1 MRNLNYRKEAEKPI
15 YIKVDVPFLEGGIFV
30 RVEQITNAGMQQTNS
45 PAPAPQKTG
54 NTAENKSFEP
64 QEVFIQVEGQ
74 QIKIGEYP
82 PDSSARVEESV
93 EHLNRELKSMETNL
107 RFSIHKKTKQIMVK
121 IVDTNTSEV
130 IREIPSEKIL
140 DMVAAMMERAGLF
153 LDKRG

>member
-1 MRNLNYRKEAEKPI
+1 MK
-15 YIKVDVPFLEGGIFV
+15 
-30 RVEQITNAGMQQTNS
+30 VEQITIAGMHQGSGSSSMSASQKMEN
-45 PAPAPQKTG
+45 APQP
-54 NTAENKSFEP
+54 KSFEP
-64 QEVFIQVEGQ
+64 QEVFIQVDGQ

-82 PDSSARVEESV
+82 GDSEARVEESV
-93 EHLNRELKSMETNL
+93 ENINRELKSLETNL
-107 RFSIHKKTKQIMVK
+107 RFSIHKTTKQIMVK